1 MNEQHRNP
9 LIDATSTDDRLTS
22 KQTERLE
29 GQLIACKVLLRACQD
44 ATFDFSFSSTYA
56 KDSRE
61 ERLNETAALVLS
73 NVLQSWRE
81 AAAFLEDLLVLRE
94 WPDEVTLARWMLA
107 DSSLTTTPGTASHQR
122 NWM

>member
-1 MNEQHRNP
+1 MNEQQKNP
-9 LIDATSTDDRLTS
+9 PIDAIRTDDRLTS

-29 GQLIACKVLLRACQD
+29 GQLIACNVLLRACQD
-44 ATFDFSFSSTYA
+44 AMFDFSFSSSYA
-56 KDSRE
+56 NDSRE

-73 NVLQSWRE
+73 SVLQSWRE

-107 DSSLTTTPGTASHQR
+107 DASLTATRDTASR
-122 NWM
+122 RGSWM

>member
-1 MNEQHRNP
+1 MDEQRQNP
-9 LIDATSTDDRLTS
+9 SINAGTSGNLTS
-22 KQTERLE
+22 KQTEHLE

-44 ATFDFSFSSTYA
+44 ATFDFSLGSTYA

-73 NVLQSWRE
+73 KVQHSWRE
-81 AAAFLEDLLVLRE
+81 AAAFLQDLLVLRE
-94 WPDEVTLARWMLA
+94 WPDDVTLARWMQA
-107 DSSLTTTPGTASHQR
+107 DSSLTPTAGGPSRRR

>member
-1 MNEQHRNP
+1 MKKQQMNP
-9 LIDATSTDDRLTS
+9 PIDAIRTDDRLTS

-44 ATFDFSFSSTYA
+44 GTFDFSFSSTYA

-81 AAAFLEDLLVLRE
+81 AATFLEDLLVLRE

-107 DSSLTTTPGTASHQR
+107 DSSLTATRDTASR
-122 NWM
+122 RGSWI

>member
-1 MNEQHRNP
+1 MNEQQKNP
-9 LIDATSTDDRLTS
+9 PIDAIRTDERLTS
-22 KQTERLE
+22 EQTERLE

-107 DSSLTTTPGTASHQR
+107 DSSLTATRDTASR
-122 NWM
+122 PRSRM

>member
-1 MNEQHRNP
+1 MNEQHKNP
-9 LIDATSTDDRLTS
+9 PIDAIRTDDRLTS
-22 KQTERLE
+22 KQTEHLE

-44 ATFDFSFSSTYA
+44 AIFDFSFSSTYA

-73 NVLQSWRE
+73 NVLQSWRG

-94 WPDEVTLARWMLA
+94 WPDEVTLARWMQA
-107 DSSLTTTPGTASHQR
+107 DSSLTATPSPASHQR